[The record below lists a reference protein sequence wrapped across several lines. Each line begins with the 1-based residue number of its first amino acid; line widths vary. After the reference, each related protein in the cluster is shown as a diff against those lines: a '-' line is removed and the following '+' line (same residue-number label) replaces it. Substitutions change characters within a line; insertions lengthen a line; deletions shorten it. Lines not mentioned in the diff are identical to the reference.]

1 VWEYIE
7 RDVMGDGLQELE
19 KKANEKKNLGK
30 ALILLGLVIGILGF
44 IGNSWVLGALAF
56 IIIVIGLFLPSG
68 AVGNLNALKAQLN
81 REANARARLREIF
94 TQAGNSP
101 AEVED
106 KTKLAETL
114 LRQGKGND
122 WTEFGPTKI
131 SEIVQGVEALKGG
144 RPPIP
149 PTV

>member
-1 VWEYIE
+1 
-7 RDVMGDGLQELE
+7 
-19 KKANEKKNLGK
+19 
-30 ALILLGLVIGILGF
+30 
-44 IGNSWVLGALAF
+44 
-56 IIIVIGLFLPSG
+56 
-68 AVGNLNALKAQLN
+68 VGNLNALKAQLN

-144 RPPIP
+144 RRPIP